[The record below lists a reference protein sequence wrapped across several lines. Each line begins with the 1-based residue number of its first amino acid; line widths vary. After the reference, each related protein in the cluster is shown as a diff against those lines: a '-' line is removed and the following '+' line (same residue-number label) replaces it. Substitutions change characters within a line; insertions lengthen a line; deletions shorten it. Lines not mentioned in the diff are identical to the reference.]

1 MSNRPHL
8 GGDGILSLAETSTV
22 LVIVFSRQMKLV
34 TVVAGA
40 LVGGALATM
49 ICWGT
54 LYVYGAFVLHG
65 KGSLFDTNPAIAN
78 LFFVT
83 WGGLILVFAMAGAI
97 VATRGKSR

>member
-1 MSNRPHL
+1 
-8 GGDGILSLAETSTV
+8 
-22 LVIVFSRQMKLV
+22 
-34 TVVAGA
+34 
-40 LVGGALATM
+40 M

>member
-1 MSNRPHL
+1 
-8 GGDGILSLAETSTV
+8 
-22 LVIVFSRQMKLV
+22 MKLV

-49 ICWGT
+49 FCWGA

-65 KGSLFDTNPAIAN
+65 EGSLFDTDPEIAN

-83 WGGLILVFAMAGAI
+83 WGGLILIFAMAGAI
-97 VATRGKSR
+97 VVTRRKSR